1 MSIILQINKVK
12 FPETKHD
19 LWAYYW
25 NWPRVSWKCGFL
37 YIFHAFLQFSHDRGS
52 GYGPFIKKKQLNYIS
67 LSYKFGCYM
76 FIVFFFLKKT
86 DILKIIT
93 NRRAIIYLIK
103 VFNILAAYPKRKGKY
118 ILVTSCIKMRANQ
131 RIVSLC

>member
-1 MSIILQINKVK
+1 MIYGHIIEIDLEFLGNVDFYILSMHSCNSLMIEEVDMVHLLKKKIKLYIIELQIW
-12 FPETKHD
+12 
-19 LWAYYW
+19 L
-25 NWPRVSWKCGFL
+25 L
-37 YIFHAFLQFSHDRGS
+37 YVH
-52 GYGPFIKKKQLNYIS
+52 
-67 LSYKFGCYM
+67 C
-76 FIVFFFLKKT
+76 FFFLKKT